1 MNLNELVPAPNAE
14 KVNQL
19 AKRVFG
25 YALDLDNL
33 SETKAKRLHKN
44 LSSQMNIYESKLGSA
59 SQTRTK
65 YYEMKIALEA
75 LTKHIQE
82 KKGAKPDFLDLDKDG
97 DTKEPMKKAAKDK
110 EVKEGDGIYHDC
122 AKKFEHKVY
131 GECKVIPGEHTLLED
146 GTVTHYDATFVKE
159 GETYI
164 VRNVAVKDM
173 YNVISEGHK
182 HASKKKKTNE
192 RYGGMKSPNAGS
204 MKADEGVAMVSTGG
218 ERDVTVMKTPDKSK
232 RMTKRSMDKYAKPGA
247 VKGESVVTEGAVEG
261 SELIMAA
268 KSMVDKYDAIIQD
281 VGEMLNEELTPLVDK
296 IRDEMGSDVAEA
308 YLATMTQALNATMA
322 GMKQDRMVA
331 DDASRLLTGE
341 APAAPMGEPMPA
353 EGDIAPDEMAMEPI
367 EDEFAAADAAQ
378 GGEEAPVGREK
389 RA

>member
-1 MNLNELVPAPNAE
+1 MNLNDIVPAPNAA

-82 KKGAKPDFLDLDKDG
+82 KEGAKPDFLDLDKDG

-110 EVKEGDGIYHDC
+110 GD
-122 AKKFEHKVY
+122 A
-131 GECKVIPGEHTLLED
+131 P
-146 GTVTHYDATFVKE
+146 
-159 GETYI
+159 
-164 VRNVAVKDM
+164 
-173 YNVISEGHK
+173 
-182 HASKKKKTNE
+182 KKKKDLSKVPPQL
-192 RYGGMKSPNAGS
+192 RKS
-204 MKADEGVAMVSTGG
+204 ME
-218 ERDVTVMKTPDKSK
+218 
-232 RMTKRSMDKYAKPGA
+232 
-247 VKGESVVTEGAVEG
+247 ESVVTEGVVEG
-261 SELIMAA
+261 SELVMAA
-268 KSMVDKYDAIIQD
+268 KSMVDKYDAMIQD

-296 IRDEMGSDVAEA
+296 VRDEMGSDVAEQ
-308 YLATMTQALNATMA
+308 YLATMTDALNATMA

-331 DDASRLLTGE
+331 DDASRILTGE
-341 APAAPMGEPMPA
+341 APAAPMG
-353 EGDIAPDEMAMEPI
+353 APDPMAGEIPADEMDMEPI
-367 EDEFAAADAAQ
+367 EDEFAVADAAQ
-378 GGEEAPVGREK
+378 GGEEQPVGREK
-389 RA
+389 RN

>member
-25 YALDLDNL
+25 YALDLENL
-33 SETKAKRLHKN
+33 SERKAQRLHKN
-44 LSSQMNIYESKLGSA
+44 LSSQMAIYESKLGSV

-75 LTKHIQE
+75 LTKHIAE
-82 KKGAKPDFLDLDKDG
+82 KKAKPDYIDIDG
-97 DTKEPMKKAAKDK
+97 DGDKEESMKKAAKDK
-110 EVKEGDGIYHDC
+110 E
-122 AKKFEHKVY
+122 
-131 GECKVIPGEHTLLED
+131 
-146 GTVTHYDATFVKE
+146 
-159 GETYI
+159 
-164 VRNVAVKDM
+164 
-173 YNVISEGHK
+173 
-182 HASKKKKTNE
+182 
-192 RYGGMKSPNAGS
+192 
-204 MKADEGVAMVSTGG
+204 KAN
-218 ERDVTVMKTPDKSK
+218 
-232 RMTKRSMDKYAKPGA
+232 
-247 VKGESVVTEGAVEG
+247 ESVVTEGAVEG

-268 KSMVDKYDAIIQD
+268 KSMVDKYDAMIQD

-296 IRDEMGSDVAEA
+296 IRDEMGSDIAEG

-341 APAAPMGEPMPA
+341 VPAAPMGEPLPA
-353 EGDIAPDEMAMEPI
+353 EGDIAPDEMPLEPI
-367 EDEFAAADAAQ
+367 EDDFATAPAAE
-378 GGEEAPVGREK
+378 GGETAPVGREK

>member
-14 KVNQL
+14 KVNRL

-25 YALDLDNL
+25 YALDLESL
-33 SETKAKRLHKN
+33 SETKAQRLHKN
-44 LSSQMNIYESKLGSA
+44 LSEQMAIYESKLGAA

-75 LTKHIQE
+75 LTKHIAE
-82 KKGAKPDFLDLDKDG
+82 KKAKPDFLDLDKDG

-110 EVKEGDGIYHDC
+110 E
-122 AKKFEHKVY
+122 
-131 GECKVIPGEHTLLED
+131 
-146 GTVTHYDATFVKE
+146 
-159 GETYI
+159 
-164 VRNVAVKDM
+164 
-173 YNVISEGHK
+173 
-182 HASKKKKTNE
+182 
-192 RYGGMKSPNAGS
+192 
-204 MKADEGVAMVSTGG
+204 KAN
-218 ERDVTVMKTPDKSK
+218 
-232 RMTKRSMDKYAKPGA
+232 
-247 VKGESVVTEGAVEG
+247 ESVVTEGAVEA
-261 SELIMAA
+261 SELVMAA
-268 KSMVDKYDAIIQD
+268 KSMVDKYDAMIQD

-341 APAAPMGEPMPA
+341 APAAPMGEPVPA
-353 EGDIAPDEMAMEPI
+353 EGEIAPDEMDMEPI
-367 EDEFAAADAAQ
+367 EDEFAAAPAAQ